1 MSTITIPVRCAKASY
16 TFDDT
21 PFVREHIAN
30 RHWAYA
36 HMGET
41 FFGFEDGNDPW
52 VTSFE
57 DIFLGER
64 KKRLKL
70 AFLNGDRTDFRATNL
85 QEVSNG
91 RLYLGD
97 VRADGMV
104 FWEYSKLV
112 PGNQYWITARRFREL
127 QSRMIA
133 PGWAVRRG
141 DVNADGKI
149 CTSVSTL
156 GKPTWTSLAS
166 WDKTQAKK
174 KSPQIPLANAQP
186 IR

>member
-1 MSTITIPVRCAKASY
+1 MSTITIFVYGAKASY

-30 RHWAYA
+30 RHWASTYT
-36 HMGET
+36 GET
-41 FFGFEDGNDPW
+41 FLGFEDSEDPW
-52 VTSFE
+52 ITSFE

-64 KKRLKL
+64 KKRFKL
-70 AFLNGDRTDFRATNL
+70 AFLNGDRTDFRVANL
-85 QEVSNG
+85 REVSNG

-97 VRADGMV
+97 VREDGMV

-112 PGNQYWITARRFREL
+112 PEGKYWITARRFREL
-127 QSRMIA
+127 QARMIA

-149 CTSVSTL
+149 CTSISRL
-156 GKPTWTSLAS
+156 GKPTWISLAS

-174 KSPQIPLANAQP
+174 KKSIKNPLPTVNP
-186 IR
+186 